1 MHSLSPGSFI
11 ARTATQIGQIR
22 IGVSNVEP
30 TRFFVRVT
38 ASAGWGRELSLA
50 MLLGSGV
57 AVNFLFSPT
66 TGGQRKWEI
75 NIGDYCTTRWRAW
88 WGLDNGGCLRECTGP
103 NECWGVDNCGVQME
117 SLEELGHPGV
127 RIAMETRCN
136 CTCMLHPCWLRI
148 SDQSGGGSVVP
159 TGSSTLIPDRPGED
173 SAALAR
179 LALDFATVNG
189 DTSPG
194 STQYLRGSRNS
205 FAEKLGL
212 LLFAIDREV
221 YIVWIQGNFRP
232 ALTES
237 VAPWLHLVCGSSLEF
252 RTLSQLRRGR
262 PSVTTTST
270 SSATG
275 RLYDPGAHVGNGDLV
290 WPRFSMG
297 LMALRHEAWTGV
309 RDTIL

>member
-1 MHSLSPGSFI
+1 MNRSKSSDIQVCAL
-11 ARTATQIGQIR
+11 
-22 IGVSNVEP
+22 
-30 TRFFVRVT
+30 
-38 ASAGWGRELSLA
+38 
-50 MLLGSGV
+50 
-57 AVNFLFSPT
+57 
-66 TGGQRKWEI
+66 
-75 NIGDYCTTRWRAW
+75 RWRLGATA
-88 WGLDNGGCLRECTGP
+88 LACCILVGCG
-103 NECWGVDNCGVQME
+103 
-117 SLEELGHPGV
+117 
-127 RIAMETRCN
+127 
-136 CTCMLHPCWLRI
+136 I

-237 VAPWLHLVCGSSLEF
+237 GGPTVASSMWFFAGVPDLE
-252 RTLSQLRRGR
+252 
-262 PSVTTTST
+262 PSESGVDL
-270 SSATG
+270 G
-275 RLYDPGAHVGNGDLV
+275 DYDLDLLGDWAPL
-290 WPRFSMG
+290 
-297 LMALRHEAWTGV
+297 
-309 RDTIL
+309 